1 MFRVKVL
8 KISAGEPLAVLRAA
22 ALEDV
27 AAVAIFEAL
36 EEAVLPLAADEARL
50 ERPFHRAERRE
61 RVVGGRQ
68 LERRGDVV
76 PGRDDVLR
84 ALEGAEGPQRLLVA
98 TGPQENKKKATAGE
112 LSGFAPQPRS
122 LGVKPGSAAP
132 PSLAPR
138 RNQNRPKTQ
147 TLA

>member
-36 EEAVLPLAADEARL
+36 EEAVLPLAADEAWL
-50 ERPFHRAERRE
+50 ERPFHRSERRE

-84 ALEGAEGPQRLLVA
+84 ALEGAEGPQRRLVVEEGVLEGRVEDRRPVHE
-98 TGPQENKKKATAGE
+98 TGGAARGERRGGAGRD
-112 LSGFAPQPRS
+112 ARD
-122 LGVKPGSAAP
+122 
-132 PSLAPR
+132 
-138 RNQNRPKTQ
+138 
-147 TLA
+147 